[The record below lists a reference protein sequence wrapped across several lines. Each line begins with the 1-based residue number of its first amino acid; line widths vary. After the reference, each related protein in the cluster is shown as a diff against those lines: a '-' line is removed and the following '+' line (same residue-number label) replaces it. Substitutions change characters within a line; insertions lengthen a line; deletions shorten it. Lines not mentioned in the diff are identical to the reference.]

1 MAANEI
7 ILNLVI
13 IFSCLFIHCSSS
25 VADGVGQT
33 ESTAVT
39 TGTNQLTSSNSTDQ
53 FSPTIFAPLKSPL
66 RIGGSFFLGRRYD
79 SKEQMLNM
87 TKSHQQP
94 HDPVFLQ
101 LNCNSYIVGQ
111 VLTVRDTPM
120 NRIAF
125 AKGEV
130 FPNSD
135 VPRKMFTMDEL
146 HETPN
151 DGRLFSIIM
160 PSSDELVEKHNKGDI
175 YFPFNHV
182 RRNH

>member
-1 MAANEI
+1 
-7 ILNLVI
+7 
-13 IFSCLFIHCSSS
+13 
-25 VADGVGQT
+25 
-33 ESTAVT
+33 
-39 TGTNQLTSSNSTDQ
+39 
-53 FSPTIFAPLKSPL
+53 
-66 RIGGSFFLGRRYD
+66 
-79 SKEQMLNM
+79 MLNM